1 MARIGINSRYQ
12 QGSRRLLS
20 RTFNQN
26 FLIKFTEKETVKK
39 LIDQAMK
46 GLEESGRIETK
57 PTHFDS
63 IGTDALGQ
71 MESAQNDP
79 YFNDIRSALEK

>member
-1 MARIGINSRYQ
+1 MSLYLQ
-12 QGSRRLLS
+12 
-20 RTFNQN
+20 
-26 FLIKFTEKETVKK
+26 EKETVKK

-57 PTHFDS
+57 PTQFAPNP
-63 IGTDALGQ
+63 DAFGEI
-71 MESAQNDP
+71 ESAQNDP